1 MNNKM
6 TLREFFAI
14 ALPEVV
20 PNLSDEERLDVLQR
34 YENGTIGRPDIDEL
48 ADLHALDEFN
58 IQRSYDILEV
68 MEICKVY
75 EKCLDLY
82 SMSGDEGNLIWQK
95 VSDWQDD
102 QSNRHH
108 NLRRNPFKL
117 MSSKSKKAVY
127 RNVGKPCD
135 MVQVLQMFHE
145 AYESE
150 DQCNEDANN
159 KHDLF
164 PILRKRFEY
173 DFKFKVDG
181 RTLTYYSNYSNS
193 LREMMLTDFWFNL
206 RPHWTGIYVKR
217 RAMIEKIQDRDKDVL
232 DKLERGWYFGFAD
245 RMHLEREYN
254 KRGMSLFKEDQI
266 NNTYSLEDCVYQYIM
281 KACKTLEGN
290 ASFSIG
296 EIMQSCVDKAI
307 ERHKIIWPV
316 VCRNDMLGTKH
327 FFEMFECYAKQLREI
342 GNKYRKAARFFCI
355 YNAKGTPIPET
366 EGYNY
371 FPQEIEM
378 PSSYYSFYQPY
389 NFDSYSRRSV
399 STAQYAIDQVVEL
412 TKLMQTH
419 PILLKKTLNQTG
431 LKIFKRLE
439 KARAN
444 FEELEYRMIH
454 LLPDEQHRELEHRR
468 AMELANRL
476 LELAKGFDAEL
487 TQKQVERLH
496 GHIKELE
503 SEFVRDKPIEG
514 IEKPS
519 GYDMTEC
526 PICGTQFDCSQSD
539 YFHHAVCPICK
550 ETMLVLPG
558 MSLWNKLVEAGE
570 EESKCPAEEPEEPVK
585 PPMQRPKID
594 FSIFKNY

>member
-1 MNNKM
+1 MNSKM

-117 MSSKSKKAVY
+117 MSRKSKKAVF

-135 MVQVLQMFHE
+135 MVQILQMFHE

-159 KHDLF
+159 KNDLF
-164 PILRKRFEY
+164 PILRKKFEY
-173 DFKFKVDG
+173 HFKFKVDG

-193 LREMMLTDFWFNL
+193 LREMMLTDFWFKL

-217 RAMIEKIQDRDKDVL
+217 RAKIDEIENRDKDVL
-232 DKLERGWYFGFAD
+232 DKLERGWYFAFEDKKGLLDEYYKSRTLLFG
-245 RMHLEREYN
+245 REQPID
-254 KRGMSLFKEDQI
+254 E
-266 NNTYSLEDCVYQYIM
+266 YSLEDCVYQYIM

-296 EIMQSCVDKAI
+296 EIMESCVDKAI

-327 FFEMFECYAKQLREI
+327 FFEMFEFYAKQLREI
-342 GNKYRKAARFFCI
+342 GNEYRKAARFFCI
-355 YNAKGTPIPET
+355 YNANGVPTHESEGCDYIPH
-366 EGYNY
+366 NL
-371 FPQEIEM
+371 EI
-378 PSSYYSFYQPY
+378 P
-389 NFDSYSRRSV
+389 NSYSN
-399 STAQYAIDQVVEL
+399 QYGYYDYSIHMTLHHRHLITQSNTEKIIEL
-412 TKLMQTH
+412 TKLMQTNQA
-419 PILLKKTLNQTG
+419 LLKKTLNQTG
-431 LKIFKRLE
+431 LKILKRMENARTKFE
-439 KARAN
+439 K
-444 FEELEYRMIH
+444 LEYRMIH
-454 LLPDEQHRELEHRR
+454 LLPDEQDREQEHRR
-468 AMELANRL
+468 AMELDNRL

-496 GHIKELE
+496 EHIKELG
-503 SEFVRDKPIEG
+503 SEFVRDKPIDG
-514 IEKPS
+514 IDKPS
-519 GYDMTEC
+519 GYEMTEC

-539 YFHHAVCPICK
+539 YFHHAECPICK
-550 ETMLVLPG
+550 EKMFVLPG
-558 MSLWNKLVEAGE
+558 MSLWNKLLEAGE
-570 EESKCPAEEPEEPVK
+570 EELHNPAEEPEDPPKPVYV
-585 PPMQRPKID
+585 PWFRTA
-594 FSIFKNY
+594 